1 MAHDDQTVNSDVLLT
16 ERSGNVLV
24 LTLNRP
30 EVRNALN
37 PELKDRLTQSVRE
50 ADADPDI
57 RAVVITG
64 NGPVFCA
71 GMDLKAFAAGA
82 DFGGLVWLYKDGIGK
97 PIVGA
102 LNGPALAGGF
112 ELALACDLL
121 VAAEDA
127 SVGLPEV
134 KRGLFAA
141 GGGTTLSA
149 RVPLA
154 VALELGLTGDFIT
167 ARRAAEIGLFNKV
180 VPAAD
185 VKRTA
190 VDLARKIAENAPLSV
205 AITKKLMRER
215 RWGSAEE
222 TAAVFGS
229 SDAMEGALAFAQRRQ
244 PVWTG
249 K

>member
-1 MAHDDQTVNSDVLLT
+1 VDVLLT
-16 ERSGNVLV
+16 ERIGNVLV

-37 PELKDRLTQSVRE
+37 PELKDRLTQEMRE
-50 ADADPDI
+50 ADADPGI

-71 GMDLKAFAAGA
+71 GMDLKAFAAGG
-82 DFGGLVWLYKDGIGK
+82 DFGGLVWLYKEGISK
-97 PIVGA
+97 PVIGA

-112 ELALACDLL
+112 ELVLACDLI
-121 VAAEDA
+121 VAAEEA
-127 SVGLPEV
+127 KVGLPEV

-149 RVPLA
+149 RIPLA
-154 VALELGLTGDFIT
+154 VALEFGLTGEFMSAQR
-167 ARRAAEIGLFNKV
+167 AREIGLFNRV
-180 VPAAD
+180 VPAGD
-185 VKRTA
+185 VKQEA
-190 VDLARKIAENAPLSV
+190 LALAAKIAENAPLSV

-215 RWGSAEE
+215 RWGTDEE
-222 TAAVFGS
+222 TSAVFRSG
-229 SDAMEGALAFAQRRQ
+229 DAMEGARAFAERRA

>member
-1 MAHDDQTVNSDVLLT
+1 MDVLLT
-16 ERSGNVLV
+16 ERIGNVLV

-37 PELKDRLTQSVRE
+37 PELKDRLTQQMRE
-50 ADADPDI
+50 ADADPGI

-71 GMDLKAFAAGA
+71 GMDLKAFAQGA
-82 DFGGLVWLYKDGIGK
+82 DFGGLVWLYKEGISK
-97 PIVGA
+97 PVIGA

-112 ELALACDLL
+112 ELALACDLI
-121 VAAEDA
+121 VAAEEA
-127 SVGLPEV
+127 KVGLPEV

-149 RVPLA
+149 RIPLA
-154 VALELGLTGDFIT
+154 VALEFGLTGEFMSAQR
-167 ARRAAEIGLFNKV
+167 AREIGLFNRV
-180 VPAAD
+180 VPAGD
-185 VKRTA
+185 VKQEA
-190 VDLARKIAENAPLSV
+190 LALAAKIAENAPLSV

-215 RWGSAEE
+215 RWGTDEE
-222 TAAVFGS
+222 TSAVFRSG
-229 SDAMEGALAFAQRRQ
+229 DAMEGARAFAERRA